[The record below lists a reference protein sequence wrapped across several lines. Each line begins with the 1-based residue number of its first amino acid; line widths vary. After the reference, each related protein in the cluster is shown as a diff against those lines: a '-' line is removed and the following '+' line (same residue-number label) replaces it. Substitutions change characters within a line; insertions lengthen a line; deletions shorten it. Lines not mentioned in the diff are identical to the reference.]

1 MDFRAIAEL
10 VWFAFLGLS
19 VFTLTTGMVL
29 RFVLKPLI
37 QDVLAAYRDRSD
49 RMLEPATAERLAR
62 LEQRFLEMDGE
73 VGDLRAAAEF
83 ERRLGRTDPAESIE
97 T

>member
-37 QDVLAAYRDRSD
+37 QDMLNAYRERSD
-49 RMLEPATAERLAR
+49 RMLEPTATERLAR
-62 LEQRFLEMDGE
+62 LEQRFLEVDGE
-73 VGDLRAAAEF
+73 VDELRAAAEF
-83 ERRLGRTDPAESIE
+83 ERRLARGDAPESPGD
-97 T
+97 